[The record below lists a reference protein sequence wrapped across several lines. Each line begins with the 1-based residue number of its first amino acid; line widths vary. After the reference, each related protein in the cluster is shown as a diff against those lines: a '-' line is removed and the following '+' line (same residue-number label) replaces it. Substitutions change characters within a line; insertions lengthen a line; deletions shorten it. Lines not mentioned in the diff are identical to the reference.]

1 MPKLTKRLIDDL
13 SAEKKQLFAWD
24 SELRGFGVLVM
35 PSGVKSFIVQYR
47 NAASRSHR
55 MTLGRYGVLTVDE
68 ARKQAQQAL
77 SRVISGEDPMTE
89 RRSFRAS
96 PTVSDLLDRYLS
108 DHVALHNAP
117 STAKDVTVLVNQHIR
132 PRLGT
137 LKVNGVTRA
146 DIAKM
151 HNAMRETPRRA
162 NYALSILSKAFSLA
176 ELWGFRGENTNPCRA
191 IPRYPENQRKRF
203 LNADELER
211 IGQVLIEAETIG
223 LPWEINKEQTNS
235 KHLAKENNRRTLL
248 SWPAITAIR
257 LLLFTG
263 ARLNEILA
271 LQRTD
276 IDQKTGTIALPG
288 KKGGEREAHPVSKL
302 VLDLITA
309 LPRLNSSPWLLPRLS
324 DSTRHVSKEVVEN
337 AWQRIRWRA
346 GLEDVRI
353 HDLRHTVGTYAAQ
366 AGVSSFIVRDLLRH
380 KNITTTARYA
390 NFDVNPVRD
399 VSDVVAER
407 IAAHLGAK

>member
-13 SAEKKQLFAWD
+13 SAEKKNLFAWD
-24 SELRGFGVLVM
+24 TELRGFGVLVT
-35 PSGVKSFIVQYR
+35 PSGVKSFVVQYR
-47 NAASRSHR
+47 NAAGRSHR

-68 ARKQAQQAL
+68 ARKQAQQTL

-89 RRSFRAS
+89 RRTFRTA
-96 PTVSDLLDRYLS
+96 PTVNDLLDRYLS
-108 DHVALHNAP
+108 DHVALHNAA
-117 STAKDVTVLVNQHIR
+117 STAKDVAVLVNQHIR
-132 PRLGT
+132 PRIGT

-176 ELWGFRGENTNPCRA
+176 ELWGFRDENSNPCRS

-203 LNADELER
+203 LNSDELER
-211 IGQVLIEAETIG
+211 IGQILVEAETIG
-223 LPWEINKEQTNS
+223 LPWEIDEQRANS
-235 KHLAKENNRRTLL
+235 KHLAKEDNRRTLL
-248 SWPAITAIR
+248 SWPAIAAIR

-271 LQRTD
+271 LKRTD
-276 IDQKTGTIALPG
+276 IDQKAGTIALPG
-288 KKGGEREAHPVSKL
+288 KKGGEREAHPVSKH
-302 VLDLITA
+302 VLALIDA
-309 LPRLNSSPWLLPRLS
+309 LPRPNNSPWLLPRLS
-324 DSTRHVSKEVVEN
+324 DPTRHVSKEVVEN

-346 GLEDVRI
+346 DLKDVRI

-390 NFDVNPVRD
+390 NFDANPVRD
-399 VSDVVAER
+399 VSDVIAER
-407 IAAHLGAK
+407 IAARLGK